1 MPLTTTTLGVA
12 ANLQWPPRPHRCSS
26 GGGPKFKLLHE
37 GDIQVCRLNH
47 SRTLISKVLSSKFL
61 RRWEA
66 HHLTLGDFQMYSSTV
81 RMKTYTLCHYYTRKY
96 RYFYLQYRLNSLAL

>member
-1 MPLTTTTLGVA
+1 MALAVVNGE
-12 ANLQWPPRPHRCSS
+12 ANCRWPPRPQRTSS

-37 GDIQVCRLNH
+37 GDIHVCRLNH

-66 HHLTLGDFQMYSSTV
+66 HHLFMGDFQMYSATV
-81 RMKTYTLCHYYTRKY
+81 SIKTELLVVCVLIALDWPP
-96 RYFYLQYRLNSLAL
+96 YLS

>member
-1 MPLTTTTLGVA
+1 MNLLSDALAIQTAMAVA
-12 ANLQWPPRPHRCSS
+12 IANGGTQRPPRPQRCSS
-26 GGGPKFKLLHE
+26 GGGPKFKLIHE

-66 HHLTLGDFQMYSSTV
+66 HHIYLGDFQMYSATV
-81 RMKTYTLCHYYTRKY
+81 
-96 RYFYLQYRLNSLAL
+96 SLAASS

>member
-1 MPLTTTTLGVA
+1 MQSFVGVKVMALTLGVA
-12 ANLQWPPRPHRCSS
+12 NATSQWPPRPNRCSS

-66 HHLTLGDFQMYSSTV
+66 HHISMGEFQMFSQTVSRPRQLSLSSV
-81 RMKTYTLCHYYTRKY
+81 I
-96 RYFYLQYRLNSLAL
+96 

>member
-1 MPLTTTTLGVA
+1 MAVA
-12 ANLQWPPRPHRCSS
+12 ITNGGGTQRPPRPQRGSS
-26 GGGPKFKLLHE
+26 GGGPKFKLIHE

-66 HHLTLGDFQMYSSTV
+66 HHVYLGDFQMYSATV
-81 RMKTYTLCHYYTRKY
+81 SEEVIMA
-96 RYFYLQYRLNSLAL
+96 S